1 MNPFGRYCVDSISL
15 MLVHV
20 TNILTS
26 PISIDRV
33 VELEATVKR
42 LELQLEEQEEDA
54 NNVIDKWQESCAAL
68 DEKCSELER
77 QLEGFRKDN
86 ETVKHSDNDG
96 DVAVTPNSADREQR
110 TMSEARFGEEEPAQR
125 IEELEAQL
133 REKEQSLKQLQE
145 TLVSDEAVVQQ
156 WEGMLSSRVL
166 ANARSNT

>member
-1 MNPFGRYCVDSISL
+1 MP
-15 MLVHV
+15 VHA
-20 TNILTS
+20 TNILTC

-33 VELEATVKR
+33 AELEAAVKQ
-42 LELQLEEQEEDA
+42 LEHQLEEQEEDA
-54 NNVIDKWQESCAAL
+54 NNVIEKWQESCAAL
-68 DEKCSELER
+68 DEKCSELEG
-77 QLEGFRKDN
+77 QLEGFKKGA
-86 ETVKHSDNDG
+86 ETFKYSDDDG
-96 DVAVTPNSADREQR
+96 DVATTPNSADREHR
-110 TMSEARFGEEEPAQR
+110 SISEARFGDEESAQR